1 MVDLDALNTLLT
13 ARGIRFQVEQRRQTL
28 TARGTFPQLDGSRK
42 RGRIPLGLQAVSSDL
57 ITAELR
63 CLQLHTAIQAGTYP
77 PTLPWSTP
85 VDQSNA
91 VVPPIS
97 GLTCEA
103 ALRSFEATYWQSR
116 ARTSASERT
125 WERVHG
131 ELRRLPPAAPCTLQ
145 LMVQT
150 IVARTKPNSRARLEC
165 CKVYKR
171 LARHLNL
178 EGDLEGLT
186 RLQGSYEPAERL
198 IPNDAQIEKFLD
210 AAIATKWGWCYAALA
225 TFGCRPAEI
234 PSLVI
239 HADGTASCLTIKRH
253 NRAPALR
260 TCFALPLNWIE
271 RYALRKA
278 RLPNDVRWTRPS
290 EYDSL
295 ESRRFVDAWRHGQR
309 TRELQGLLAS
319 FEDFDLYTLRH
330 RWAIRS
336 IEAGKPLTLCA
347 HAMGHSATVH
357 ERTYHHHIQHEDL
370 RKIMAAAS
378 AG

>member
-77 PTLPWSTP
+77 PTLPWSTG
-85 VDQSNA
+85 VDQSNP

-103 ALRSFEATYWQSR
+103 ALRSFETTYWQSR

-198 IPNDAQIEKFLD
+198 IPNDAQIEQFLD

-239 HADGTASCLTIKRH
+239 HEDGTASCLTIKRH

-271 RYALRKA
+271 RYALRTA

-309 TRELQGLLAS
+309 TRELQV
-319 FEDFDLYTLRH
+319 
-330 RWAIRS
+330 
-336 IEAGKPLTLCA
+336 CA